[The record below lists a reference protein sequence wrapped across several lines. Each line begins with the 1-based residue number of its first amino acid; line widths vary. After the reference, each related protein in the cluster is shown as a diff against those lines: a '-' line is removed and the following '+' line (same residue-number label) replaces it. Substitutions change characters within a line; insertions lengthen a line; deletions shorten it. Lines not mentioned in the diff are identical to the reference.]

1 MANMTKKTIKGLSE
15 IYHKYDVFF
24 IDLWGVVHNG
34 IQLNPRAIGVLEN
47 LYRLNKRFVLMSN
60 APRPS
65 KNVEKFLLKL
75 KMNKIF
81 IKTVFTSGEAALR
94 SLEKNIYGEKF
105 YHLGPKRDNDLF
117 KGFEKNKS
125 SLEKSDFILCTGFF
139 EDKEDS
145 LDFYKNLLKKHIQLK
160 MICTNPDLVVHRGS
174 SKEYCAGT
182 LAAIFEKL
190 GGKVVY
196 FGKPYPAIY
205 NFCMRKNETVLVIG
219 DNVRTDIKGANNMKF
234 DSLFITGGVHKDEF
248 LNLPLDKYDKI
259 LEKYKIKADYYQERL
274 TW

>member
-1 MANMTKKTIKGLSE
+1 MTKKTLKGLSE

-34 IQLNPRAIGVLEN
+34 IQLYPGAIEVLEN
-47 LYRLNKRFVLMSN
+47 LNRLNKRFVLLSN

-65 KNVEKFLLKL
+65 KNVGKFLLNL
-75 KMNKIF
+75 KMDKIF
-81 IKTVFTSGEAALR
+81 VKTVFTSGEAALK

-117 KGFEKNKS
+117 KGFEKNKR
-125 SLEKSDFILCTGFF
+125 SLEESDFILCTGFF

-145 LDFYKNLLKKHIQLK
+145 LDFYKDLLKKNIQLK
-160 MICTNPDLVVHRGS
+160 MVCTNPDLIVHRGS

-182 LAAIFEKL
+182 LAAIFEEL

-205 NFCMRKNETVLVIG
+205 NFCIKKNETVLVIG
-219 DNVRTDIKGANNMKF
+219 DNVRTDIKGANNMKY

-248 LNLPLDKYDKI
+248 LNLSVDKYDKI
-259 LEKYKIKADYYQERL
+259 LEQYKIKTDYYQEKL

>member
-1 MANMTKKTIKGLSE
+1 MTKKTIKGLSV

-34 IQLNPRAIGVLEN
+34 IHLYPGAIEVLEN
-47 LYRLNKRFVLMSN
+47 LNKLNKRFVLMSN

-65 KNVEKFLLKL
+65 KNVEKFLLNL
-75 KMNKIF
+75 KMDKIF
-81 IKTVFTSGEAALR
+81 VKTVFTSGEAALK

-117 KGFEKNKS
+117 KGFEKNKR
-125 SLEKSDFILCTGFF
+125 SLEESDFILCTGLF
-139 EDKEDS
+139 ENKEDS
-145 LDFYKNLLKKHIQLK
+145 LDFYKDLLQKHIQQN

-174 SKEYCAGT
+174 NKEYCAGT

-205 NFCMRKNETVLVIG
+205 NFCIKKNETVLVIG
-219 DNVRTDIKGANNMKF
+219 DNIRTDIKGANNMKF
-234 DSLFITGGVHKDEF
+234 NSLFITGGIHKDEF
-248 LNLPLDKYDKI
+248 LNLSPDKYDKI
-259 LEKYKIKADYYQERL
+259 LEKYKTKADYYQEKL

>member
-1 MANMTKKTIKGLSE
+1 MTKKTIKGLSE

-34 IQLNPRAIGVLEN
+34 IQLNSGAIEVLEN
-47 LYRLNKRFVLMSN
+47 LNRLNKRFVLLSN

-65 KNVEKFLLKL
+65 KNVEKFLLNL
-75 KMNKIF
+75 KMDKIF
-81 IKTVFTSGEAALR
+81 VKTVFTSGEAALK

-117 KGFEKNKS
+117 KGFEKNKR
-125 SLEKSDFILCTGFF
+125 SLEESDFILCTGFF

-145 LDFYKNLLKKHIQLK
+145 LDFYKDLLKKNIQLK
-160 MICTNPDLVVHRGS
+160 MVCTNPDLIVHRGS

-182 LAAIFEKL
+182 LAAIFEEL

-205 NFCMRKNETVLVIG
+205 NFCIKKNETVLVI
-219 DNVRTDIKGANNMKF
+219 RTDIKGANNMKY

-248 LNLPLDKYDKI
+248 LNLSVDKYDKI
-259 LEKYKIKADYYQERL
+259 LEQYKIKTDYYQEKL